1 MPPALHSF
9 WKDPLLDMAKHVWA
23 VKKEE
28 WIDDSPR
35 LEDTAMLKRYAELD
49 SAIDEV
55 NFREDMMTKWK
66 HEESGVVLKVREL
79 PGRTRVLFLGTEEQW
94 SQIPWSTWARIF
106 QAIDHPI
113 GYTLLYADPRP
124 RVDPTSKDHEL
135 KAQDIN
141 GGFSYICHQEVVVI
155 YRFEEATRVLLHEL
169 LHTACFDKEKSVED
183 LEAHTE
189 AWTEIFLCALLSKGS
204 STKFNTL
211 WRKQVAWMTEQANS
225 LRVER
230 NVHGPRDYAWRYMTG
245 KMALLNTMGFLR
257 GYMNMATVPT
267 ISLRFTTPE
276 WDEEMVR

>member
-1 MPPALHSF
+1 
-9 WKDPLLDMAKHVWA
+9 
-23 VKKEE
+23 
-28 WIDDSPR
+28 
-35 LEDTAMLKRYAELD
+35 MLKRYAELD

-66 HEESGVVLKVREL
+66 NEESGVVLKVREL